1 MIAALSTP
9 EMGVILVSLTVV
21 PLSIVAFVLWIRAL
35 LHCVRNRNLS
45 ESSRIVWV
53 VVICLTHFI
62 GAVLYFLFG
71 RGSPESVA
79 SARVG

>member
-9 EMGVILVSLTVV
+9 EIGVVLVSLTVV

-35 LHCVRNRNLS
+35 LHCVRNRNIS

-71 RGSPESVA
+71 RGSPEPVT